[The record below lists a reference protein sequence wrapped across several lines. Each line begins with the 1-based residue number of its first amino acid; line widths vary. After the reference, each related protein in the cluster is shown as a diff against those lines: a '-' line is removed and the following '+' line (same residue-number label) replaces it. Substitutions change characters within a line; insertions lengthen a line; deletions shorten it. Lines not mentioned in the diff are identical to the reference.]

1 MMIIEERKSHEL
13 NLEAIDKDLRME
25 NVRFSAEKMGWE
37 DFNKSVRRNLMGK
50 RNTLEAGIRLDV
62 LNSLSFMTGH
72 LPIDNDADIY
82 RKIQQLADGIGEQC
96 SITAHNGGVRI
107 NHQEVT
113 IDIGILEDN
122 ARFFSF
128 DLFYCNNLQI
138 VSCKIGYFGQPLSD
152 APDALE
158 LMKSG
163 EFSLLRDSV
172 VGILSSIPKELTGS
186 DKDSCKDALRAIE
199 HILIRNAADSSFKAI
214 NTSKYGFYSPRTE
227 LFPGRIYFVAG
238 PDNTSVKNEE
248 KTGPD
253 NLVGLP
259 YFEISFVE
267 HDKKCQLP
275 VFSQSNEWTIFKEAN
290 ACIRV
295 KFNQGLLISQHTI
308 RKLARI
314 VPKAPLVRHY
324 VNFYGYIA
332 GRAKNNM
339 KLLTQFPAEQLE
351 LPELGIQQYYEV
363 DENKL
368 KKEDDA
374 VVVEM
379 FLSDV
384 RELPKLIEIL
394 RSEWMHASLWVSVL
408 AMCEP
413 QQEIAQTE
421 VQAVK
426 MQLAPRRDEIQF
438 QFDTEYGNMI
448 IMVSEKS
455 PCHYS
460 VKTMIQ
466 YTGESACSDLD
477 EVLTQE
483 LQKSWNIPL
492 TLTYAVSKLK
502 CRLNNVIPPLS
513 FAKPSCFDSDKLQ
526 HSLSALKTNMSETD
540 KAEKK
545 KKTVM
550 TLELGPAI
558 QPTEVIYTREND
570 EDLRGSLLSS
580 FGEVDQY
587 YIDTST
593 IGKTRAQPRPTR
605 EPNQLTSMGM
615 MSAEL
620 DIDKGRQQ
628 LENSIRQQEVHRMS
642 HLESAR
648 VHMKQSIGAA
658 HAVGL
663 ASHQPHIPPG
673 GPMRHNSYTMGFDP
687 PAPYDPN
694 IPASIQFPDASAFG
708 KGKQRKPRA
717 KKQLGEEGS
726 APSGRGKGRKGRGAS
741 SVASGGRKST
751 GVVPENLYGMD
762 QMRPP
767 LQRSF
772 SDFPGHMNPQQMSQ
786 YQQMQQMQ
794 QMQQY
799 QQSQHYQ
806 QSQQYR
812 MQMQQHQ
819 MSQQQMQSPQHP
831 GFNNPKSQLPPSY
844 TDEDSESKKV
854 ADEECDPPPPPKPQ
868 VSAASR
874 TSVPPHHQLGNPMIG
889 YPGMPLQSPNHLPL
903 TPSPL
908 SAPPK
913 PFSPEQQ
920 NLGMRMREQNYWRE
934 DKVEMKP
941 DIEKLKQQMAANSAL
956 QSGSSDNIPSTTEKA
971 NPGPSNIQNTV
982 TDASKPTAPINNPPM
997 SAPTPKKKLGLEAA
1011 ISKIRGQQ
1019 EQALQK
1025 QQQQRIQQQESV
1037 ESVGSEQPTPQPV
1050 DQNLMLPP
1058 LLAPNQLNRARNLNG
1073 VFDDEADEAGVAR
1086 EEKPQLSALQRA
1098 LSTTQSDSPSTSAPQ
1113 FSTQNL
1119 KKEVEEEPEKGKL
1132 IVKIPPKILRNQLGD
1147 DRREERKEKDRERD
1161 RDFDRDRDRE
1171 RGEKSKEDKTQ
1182 REKDK
1187 KDKEKERRRLR
1198 DRERAEQKKAEKDS
1212 GSGKEKDS
1220 TSSKKR
1226 KFDRKEEKDRR
1237 EPDKKKSKTDGTD
1250 HGKTTT
1256 ATMPTNFSLKNF
1268 RIPKKDT
1275 AEEERKDGKDDP
1287 VVPAP
1292 SASLEPPI
1300 KKDTIAAP
1308 VTRKESAP
1316 SVSAVP
1322 PLQRKESFTTQP
1334 GTFPAEHHREPPSKK
1349 KPISTPIG
1357 PSVGIYQGPPTGSI
1371 PNNMRGNNSGVVNR
1385 KQPMPPPPQ
1394 MMRGPPPDQMYRE
1407 RAGSMRGFPP
1417 SSHYHG
1423 SGGSGGSKQVA
1434 SYAQGLPP
1442 GMGPPAVKPHGN
1454 NYQASQWVR
1463 PPTHRDSHSYHG
1475 MSSLG
1480 PPHLQREQPPP
1491 PPQMTSHPREQL
1503 PRENLPRDIPLRETF
1518 REQTTR
1524 EPQVQREST
1533 RERNKGDAEGGPDSP
1548 EEGCLRIDDE

>member
-1 MMIIEERKSHEL
+1 MIIEERKSHEL

-717 KKQLGEEGS
+717 KKQLGEEGA

-772 SDFPGHMNPQQMSQ
+772 SDFH
-786 YQQMQQMQ
+786 
-794 QMQQY
+794 
-799 QQSQHYQ
+799 
-806 QSQQYR
+806 
-812 MQMQQHQ
+812 
-819 MSQQQMQSPQHP
+819 
-831 GFNNPKSQLPPSY
+831 
-844 TDEDSESKKV
+844 
-854 ADEECDPPPPPKPQ
+854 EECDPPPPPKPQ

-941 DIEKLKQQMAANSAL
+941 DIEKLKQQMATNSAL
-956 QSGSSDNIPSTTEKA
+956 QSESSNNIPSTTEKA

-1058 LLAPNQLNRARNLNG
+1058 LLAPNQLNRAR
-1073 VFDDEADEAGVAR
+1073 
-1086 EEKPQLSALQRA
+1086 
-1098 LSTTQSDSPSTSAPQ
+1098 
-1113 FSTQNL
+1113 
-1119 KKEVEEEPEKGKL
+1119 
-1132 IVKIPPKILRNQLGD
+1132 
-1147 DRREERKEKDRERD
+1147 
-1161 RDFDRDRDRE
+1161 
-1171 RGEKSKEDKTQ
+1171 
-1182 REKDK
+1182 
-1187 KDKEKERRRLR
+1187 
-1198 DRERAEQKKAEKDS
+1198 
-1212 GSGKEKDS
+1212 
-1220 TSSKKR
+1220 
-1226 KFDRKEEKDRR
+1226 
-1237 EPDKKKSKTDGTD
+1237 
-1250 HGKTTT
+1250 
-1256 ATMPTNFSLKNF
+1256 
-1268 RIPKKDT
+1268 
-1275 AEEERKDGKDDP
+1275 
-1287 VVPAP
+1287 
-1292 SASLEPPI
+1292 
-1300 KKDTIAAP
+1300 
-1308 VTRKESAP
+1308 
-1316 SVSAVP
+1316 
-1322 PLQRKESFTTQP
+1322 
-1334 GTFPAEHHREPPSKK
+1334 
-1349 KPISTPIG
+1349 
-1357 PSVGIYQGPPTGSI
+1357 
-1371 PNNMRGNNSGVVNR
+1371 
-1385 KQPMPPPPQ
+1385 
-1394 MMRGPPPDQMYRE
+1394 GPPPDQMYRE

-1480 PPHLQREQPPP
+1480 PPQLQREQPPP